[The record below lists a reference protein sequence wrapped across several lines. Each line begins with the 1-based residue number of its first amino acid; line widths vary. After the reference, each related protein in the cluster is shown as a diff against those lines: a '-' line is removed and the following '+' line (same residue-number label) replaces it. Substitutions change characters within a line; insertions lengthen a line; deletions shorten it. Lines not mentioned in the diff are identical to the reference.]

1 MHAFWAALLAWVVI
15 LILLAVSL
23 LLLRR
28 QIIKFL
34 FANFTKVLMTDN
46 YVENLAEMYAVIF
59 KLTPQLL
66 LECELRSASGK
77 SLERPFG
84 TALRF
89 SKWEYLFFNPVYLA
103 RMPLADGLSAGT
115 DVVIGPKARRPLT
128 LQLPVMIGGMA
139 YGNAL
144 SPAVKVA
151 LAKAASA
158 VGTCANTGH
167 GPFLKEERA
176 AADKLV
182 LQYSKGQWAH
192 DEEIIRQADMIEIA
206 FGRGSI
212 GGTAVQISSETTR
225 DDPRFAE
232 LIGVQP
238 GEEYKMPRRFS
249 GIENAT
255 DLKKLVNKLRSIT
268 GGVPIG
274 VKIGATHYLEQE
286 LDIFV
291 DAGVDAIAICG
302 AEGGT
307 HGSAAS
313 LLDNLGLPTLP
324 AVIRAA
330 HYFDLHKLRGKI
342 SLLVGGG
349 LVEPGQFLKALALGA
364 DAVFIGTAALVALVH
379 TQSGKVLPW
388 EPPTGLIFNA
398 GRSREQFDIEAG
410 AKSLANFLRSC
421 NAEMQSLAAAMG
433 RCHINQ
439 INKKDLC
446 SIHPGLAKI
455 AEVDLAWQP

>member
-1 MHAFWAALLAWVVI
+1 MNAFWAALLAWAVI
-15 LILLAVSL
+15 MLLVAVPL

-28 QIIKFL
+28 RIMKFCFNS
-34 FANFTKVLMTDN
+34 FAKILMTDN
-46 YVENLAEMYAVIF
+46 YAENLAEMYTIIF
-59 KLTPQLL
+59 KFTPQLL

-84 TALRF
+84 TPLRF
-89 SKWEYLFFNPVYLA
+89 SKWEYLFFNPVYLS
-103 RMPLADGLSAGT
+103 RLPLEDEANVGT

-128 LQLPVMIGGMA
+128 LNMPLMIGGMA

-144 SPAVKVA
+144 SLEAKVA

-176 AADKLV
+176 VATKLV
-182 LQYSKGQWAH
+182 LQYSRGQWAH
-192 DEEIIRQADMIEIA
+192 DEEIIRQADMIEIT
-206 FGRGSI
+206 FGKGSI
-212 GGTAVQISSETTR
+212 GGAAVPISAETTR

-238 GEEYKMPRRFS
+238 GEGYKLPRRFP
-249 GIENAT
+249 GIENAG

-268 GGVPIG
+268 GGVPIA
-274 VKIGATHYLEQE
+274 VKMGATHYLEQE
-286 LDIFV
+286 LDVFV
-291 DAGVDAIAICG
+291 DAGVDAISICG

-324 AVIRAA
+324 AIIRAA
-330 HYFDLHKLRGKI
+330 HYFDSYKLRGKI
-342 SLLVGGG
+342 SLLIGGG

-364 DAVFIGTAALVALVH
+364 DAVFIGTAALIALVH
-379 TQSGKVLPW
+379 TQSTKVLPW
-388 EPPTGLIFNA
+388 EPPTGLVYNA

-410 AKSLANFLRSC
+410 AKSLANYLHSC
-421 NAEMQSLAAAMG
+421 NLEMQTFAAVMG

-439 INKKDLC
+439 ISKKDLC
-446 SIHPGLAKI
+446 SIHPDLAKI
-455 AEVDLAWQP
+455 AGVDLAWQP